1 MKPDV
6 LTQIFAFL
14 YSIARYL
21 GIGVIRVIKYILP
34 SIQNLDALAEP
45 VGFMALLSVFVILT
59 STVRK
64 VALVILI
71 AGWALI
77 FVRLLLMAF
86 RIG

>member
-1 MKPDV
+1 MKPDI

-34 SIQNLDALAEP
+34 SVQNLDALAEP
-45 VGFMALLSVFVILT
+45 DGFMALLSVFVILT

-86 RIG
+86 KIG

>member
-1 MKPDV
+1 MKPDI
-6 LTQIFAFL
+6 LTQIFGFL

-21 GIGVIRVIKYILP
+21 GIGIMRVVQYILP
-34 SIQNLDALAEP
+34 SVQNLDALAEP

>member
-1 MKPDV
+1 MKPDI
-6 LTQIFAFL
+6 LTQIFGFL

-21 GIGVIRVIKYILP
+21 GIGIMRVVQYILP
-34 SIQNLDALAEP
+34 SVQNLDALAEP
-45 VGFMALLSVFVILT
+45 VGFMALLSIFVILT

-77 FVRLLLMAF
+77 FIRLLLMAF